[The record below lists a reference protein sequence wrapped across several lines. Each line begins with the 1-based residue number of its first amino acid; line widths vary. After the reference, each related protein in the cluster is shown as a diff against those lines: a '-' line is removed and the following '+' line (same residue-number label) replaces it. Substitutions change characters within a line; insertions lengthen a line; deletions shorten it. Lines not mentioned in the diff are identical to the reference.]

1 MLIAGIVL
9 WVLGFFM
16 IFGQLGFILA
26 RYGSFQKFI
35 RRKEISVDKEGLSKF
50 YSILFFISGT
60 PLLIGAIIGL
70 IRTDMDMWTFIWLF
84 IAVAIIGVIGILYC
98 NISTRFIK
106 PLETSND
113 I

>member
-1 MLIAGIVL
+1 MEVYVLIAGIIL
-9 WVLGFFM
+9 FILGFLM
-16 IFGQLGFILA
+16 IFGQPSFILA
-26 RYGSFQKFI
+26 RYETFQKII

-70 IRTDMDMWTFIWLF
+70 IRTDMDIWIFIWLF

-98 NISTRFIK
+98 NISNKFIK
-106 PLETSND
+106 TLE
-113 I
+113 